1 MSPLGGLFES
11 WLHPAL
17 LAASIFVGWWA
28 IWFTLGR
35 AFRETLSMLGVARAV
50 STLGAFGLL
59 ASGALGVGEPSSEH
73 GLVAWIAAAW
83 VVWLLVWGIET
94 IVLGIMMRRRH
105 SAKWTWDGYDLA
117 VLGVAHAAHVV
128 GALLILG

>member
-1 MSPLGGLFES
+1 MSPLGGLLAS

-35 AFRETLSMLGVARAV
+35 AFRETLSMLGAARAV

-59 ASGALGVGEPSSEH
+59 ASGALGVGEPSAEP
-73 GLVAWIAAAW
+73 GLLAWIAA
-83 VVWLLVWGIET
+83 VVVLWLLVWAIET

-105 SAKWTWDGYDLA
+105 SKSWTWDGYDLA
-117 VLGVAHAAHVV
+117 VLGMAHAAHVA
-128 GALLILG
+128 GALLLLG